1 LPTPN
6 LILTNARV
14 LDPGRGI
21 DQKADVAFADGK
33 VAAIGAD
40 LPRASGAEVRDCAG
54 LIVTPGLID
63 LHTHVYWGATSL
75 GVEADPIARKGGCT
89 TLVDAGSAGPGTL
102 HGFRRFIVE
111 RSEVRILAYL
121 NISYPGIYAFSP
133 TVMVG
138 ECGDI
143 RLLDLRECRRVVEE
157 NRDLVVGIK
166 VRVGRTAGGFSGV
179 EPLDMAIEVAEAVG
193 LPVMAHIDYPPP
205 SRAEVLSR
213 LRPGDV
219 LTHCFRPFPNA
230 TLSPTG
236 GVRPEVADA
245 RARGVLFDVG
255 HGFGSLGFESA
266 RGMIAAGFLPD
277 AISSDVHTLSIDGPA
292 HDLVN
297 VMSKF
302 LALGMTLED
311 VVRSSTQGPARA
323 LGRTDL
329 GTLAAGGLGEATVL
343 ALEDGA
349 FPHRDVLGETMT
361 GRQRLV
367 VKGIVRD
374 GKWWHP

>member
-1 LPTPN
+1 MPN
-6 LILTNARV
+6 ATLVLTNARV
-14 LDPGRGI
+14 LDPARGI
-21 DQKADVAFADGK
+21 DRKADVAFAEGK
-33 VAAIGAD
+33 ITAIGPN
-40 LPRASGAEVRDCAG
+40 LPRPPGAQVRDCAG
-54 LIVTPGLID
+54 QIVTPGLID
-63 LHTHVYWGATSL
+63 LHTHIYWGATSL

-111 RSEVRILAYL
+111 KSEVRILAYL

-157 NRDLVVGIK
+157 NRDIIVGIK
-166 VRVGRTAGGFSGV
+166 VRVGRTAGGFSGI

-193 LPVMAHIDYPPP
+193 LHVMAHIDYPPP

-230 TLSPTG
+230 TLAPGG

-302 LALGMTLED
+302 LALGMGVED
-311 VVRSSTQGPARA
+311 VIRTSTAGPARA
-323 LGRTDL
+323 LGRADL
-329 GTLAAGGLGEATVL
+329 GTLVEGGLGEATVL
-343 ALEDGA
+343 ALEEGE

-367 VKGIVRD
+367 VKGIVRA
-374 GKWWHP
+374 GAWWHP